1 MATKNGDQ
9 HKSTKIDV
17 QRRKVVGGSLAIL
30 GTASTG
36 FLAGCGGGSSSG
48 GRAIFTPL
56 ALMWMSPANDA
67 THAGVD
73 TRITLV
79 FSESVTVGS
88 NAISVSGPSGVVAT
102 AVTVSGANVTLTP
115 ANPLSPG
122 QRYTITI
129 SSGVKSVGSNAYAGS
144 TASFI
149 TTAQA
154 LSLAAGAMVSDSYY
168 AYRWSS
174 PPAHPW
180 DVLQYLRRN
189 GFRWLRMWVT
199 TLSYPELRTSSDWST
214 LPWQDAN
221 YWACLEASGAILAAA
236 AALGFRLHA
245 VLFLTDQAAH
255 AGQQPLAAAWAGL
268 TPTQLAAAVQ
278 QSAADTA
285 SYYHSLGLNIEV
297 FEIGNEIDFGVC
309 GIYLGTTVPIP
320 PGVDPVNTPS
330 WMEENIWGPSA
341 PLLRAAISGVL
352 AVYPN
357 AKILLHIAGVGYS
370 RGDIAAYSFFQS
382 MVRLGVP
389 FDIAGL
395 SYPYMFSGG
404 DVPQP
409 YFAQADFLSALDS
422 IAAVGKP
429 IQIVEF
435 DYPAGPAG
443 ITKTPS
449 PSYPFTPAGQA
460 NFVQDFA
467 NAINGRVEG
476 LWYWYADYYPGW
488 PDAANHPELV
498 TSGLFSAHDA
508 PRPAMAVFNQP
519 PFAT

>member
-9 HKSTKIDV
+9 HKSKKIDV
-17 QRRKVVGGSLAIL
+17 QRRKVVGGSLAVL

-36 FLAGCGGGSSSG
+36 LLAGCGGGSSSG
-48 GRAIFTPL
+48 GGADVTPL
-56 ALMWMSPANDA
+56 TLMWMSPANGA
-67 THAGVD
+67 TNASVD
-73 TRITLV
+73 TRITLG

-88 NAISVSGPSGVVAT
+88 NAISVSGPSGAVT
-102 AVTVSGANVTLTP
+102 TTVTVSGANVTLTP
-115 ANPLSPG
+115 VNPLSPG
-122 QRYTITI
+122 QKYTITI
-129 SSGVKSVGSNAYAGS
+129 TSGVKGAAGNAYAGS
-144 TASFI
+144 TASFAA
-149 TTAQA
+149 TAQA

-174 PPAHPW
+174 PPAQPW
-180 DVLQYLRRN
+180 DVLQYLRGN

-199 TLSYPELRTSSDWST
+199 TVTCPELRTTSDWST
-214 LPWQDAN
+214 LPWQNAN

-236 AALGFRLHA
+236 AALGFRLQA
-245 VLFLTDQAAH
+245 VLFLSDQSAH

-278 QSAADTA
+278 ESAAATA
-285 SYYHSLGLNIEV
+285 SYYQSLGLNIEV

-309 GIYLGTTVPIP
+309 GIYMGTTVPVP
-320 PGVDPVNTPS
+320 VGVDPVNTPS
-330 WMEENIWGPSA
+330 WMEDNIWGPSA
-341 PLLRAAISGVL
+341 PLLKAAISGVL
-352 AVYPN
+352 SVYPN
-357 AKILLHIAGVGYS
+357 AKILLHIAGFGYS
-370 RGDIAAYSFFQS
+370 TGNIAAYSFFQS
-382 MVRLGVP
+382 MVKLGVP

-422 IAAVGKP
+422 IAAVGRP

-435 DYPAGPAG
+435 DYPAAPAG

-449 PSYPFTPAGQA
+449 PLYPFTPAGQA
-460 NFVQDFA
+460 NFDQDLA
-467 NAINGRVEG
+467 NAVNGRVES
-476 LWYWYADYYPGW
+476 LWYWYADYYLGW
-488 PDAANHPELV
+488 PDAANNPELV
-498 TSGLFSAHDA
+498 SSGLFSAYDA
-508 PRPAMAVFNQP
+508 PRPALAVFKQP

>member
-1 MATKNGDQ
+1 MTSNKNHEGL
-9 HKSTKIDV
+9 TAIDA
-17 QRRKVVGGSLAIL
+17 QRRQVVTASLAVI

-36 FLAGCGGGSSSG
+36 ILAGCGGGSSSG
-48 GRAIFTPL
+48 GRADVTPL
-56 ALMWMSPANDA
+56 TLMWMSPANGA
-67 THAGVD
+67 TNAGVD
-73 TRITLV
+73 TRMTLV

-88 NAISVSGPSGVVAT
+88 NAISVTGPGGAVAT
-102 AVTVSGANVTLTP
+102 ATTMSGANVTLTP
-115 ANPLSPG
+115 VNPLSPG
-122 QRYTITI
+122 QKYTITI
-129 SSGVKSVGSNAYAGS
+129 TSAVKGAAGNAYAGS
-144 TASFI
+144 TASFT

-180 DVLQYLRRN
+180 DVLQYLRRD

-199 TLSYPELRTSSDWST
+199 TLTYPELRTTSDWSN
-214 LPWQDAN
+214 LPWQN
-221 YWACLEASGAILAAA
+221 GYWACLEASGAVLAAA
-236 AALGFRLHA
+236 AALGFRLQA

-255 AGQQPLAAAWAGL
+255 AGQQPLAAAWAGF
-268 TPTQLAAAVQ
+268 TPAQLAVAVQ

-285 SYYHSLGLNIEV
+285 SYYQSLGLNIEV

-309 GIYLGTTVPIP
+309 GIYMGTTVPVP
-320 PGVDPVNTPS
+320 AGVDPVNTPS
-330 WMEENIWGPSA
+330 WMEDNIWGPSA
-341 PLLRAAISGVL
+341 PLLKAAISGVL
-352 AVYPN
+352 SVYPN

-382 MVRLGVP
+382 MVNLGVP

-409 YFAQADFLSALDS
+409 YFAQADFLSALDA

-435 DYPAGPAG
+435 DYPAAPAG
-443 ITKTPS
+443 ITKVPS
-449 PSYPFTPAGQA
+449 PSYPFTPTGQA
-460 NFVQDFA
+460 IFVQDFA
-467 NAINGRVEG
+467 NAVNRRVESLG
-476 LWYWYADYYPGW
+476 YWYADYYLGW
-488 PDAANHPELV
+488 PDAANNPELV
-498 TSGLFSAHDA
+498 SSGLFSAYDA
-508 PRPAMAVFNQP
+508 PRPALAVFKQP

>member
-1 MATKNGDQ
+1 MSSNKNHERD
-9 HKSTKIDV
+9 IDAK
-17 QRRKVVGGSLAIL
+17 RRQVVAGSLAIV

-36 FLAGCGGGSSSG
+36 LLAGCGGGSSSG
-48 GRAIFTPL
+48 GGGDVTPL
-56 ALMWMSPANDA
+56 TLMWMSPANSA
-67 THAGVD
+67 VNASVD

-88 NAISVSGPSGVVAT
+88 NAISVTGPSGAVVT
-102 AVTVSGANVTLTP
+102 AMAVSGANVTLTP
-115 ANPLSPG
+115 VNPLSPG
-122 QRYTITI
+122 QKYTLTITP
-129 SSGVKSVGSNAYAGS
+129 GVKGAAGNAYAGS
-144 TASFI
+144 IASFA

-154 LSLAAGAMVSDSYY
+154 LTLAAGAMVSDSYF
-168 AYRWSS
+168 AYRFSR
-174 PPAHPW
+174 PPARPW
-180 DVLQYLRRN
+180 DVLQYLRGN

-199 TLSYPELRTSSDWST
+199 TLSYPELRTTSDWYN
-214 LPWQDAN
+214 LLWQYN

-236 AALGFRLHA
+236 AALGFRLQA
-245 VLFLTDQAAH
+245 VLILSDQAAH

-278 QSAADTA
+278 QSAAATA
-285 SYYHSLGLNIEV
+285 SYYQSLGLNIEV

-309 GIYLGTTVPIP
+309 GIYMGTTVPVP
-320 PGVDPVNTPS
+320 AGVDPVNTPS

-341 PLLRAAISGVL
+341 PLLKAAISGVL
-352 AVYPN
+352 SVYPN
-357 AKILLHIAGVGYS
+357 AKILLHIQGFGYS
-370 RGDIAAYSFFQS
+370 RGNIAAYSFFQS
-382 MVRLGVP
+382 MVNLGVP

-409 YFAQADFLSALDS
+409 YFAQADFLTALDS

-435 DYPAGPAG
+435 DYPAVPDG

-460 NFVQDFA
+460 NFVRDLA
-467 NAINGRVEG
+467 NAVNGRVES
-476 LWYWYADYYPGW
+476 LWYWAADYDLGSPG
-488 PDAANHPELV
+488 ATNNPECC
-498 TSGLFSAHDA
+498 GLFSAYDT
-508 PRPAMAVFNQP
+508 PRPALAVFKQP